1 MTAEVGQTYEVEVEE
16 ERSNEWTGPQ
26 GVARLDEVEVPI
38 PNAKKGERF
47 KIRILGVETNQWT
60 GKREA
65 RFEKLES
72 L

>member
-1 MTAEVGQTYEVEVEE
+1 MTAEVGQVYEVEIVE

-38 PNAKKGERF
+38 PNAKKGEKF
-47 KIRILGVETNQWT
+47 TIKIIGVETNQWT

-65 RFEKLES
+65 RFQKV
-72 L
+72 